1 MIDHATTSAPV
12 FFGTHALHSEHQFT
26 SLVLNN
32 YRDKVVEVKSS
43 HYDRIQPNNRPIDD
57 PLIQLE
63 AKGTHAITPERMGSP
78 YDQLSMA
85 NEYFMK
91 SHILWPVS
99 QRPLSA

>member
-1 MIDHATTSAPV
+1 MGLQGERVGA
-12 FFGTHALHSEHQFT
+12 
-26 SLVLNN
+26 
-32 YRDKVVEVKSS
+32 
-43 HYDRIQPNNRPIDD
+43 
-57 PLIQLE
+57 
-63 AKGTHAITPERMGSP
+63 HAITPERMGSP

>member
-1 MIDHATTSAPV
+1 MISTSIAWAPD
-12 FFGTHALHSEHQFT
+12 TIAYE
-26 SLVLNN
+26 
-32 YRDKVVEVKSS
+32 R
-43 HYDRIQPNNRPIDD
+43 
-57 PLIQLE
+57 
-63 AKGTHAITPERMGSP
+63 KGTHAITPERMGSP